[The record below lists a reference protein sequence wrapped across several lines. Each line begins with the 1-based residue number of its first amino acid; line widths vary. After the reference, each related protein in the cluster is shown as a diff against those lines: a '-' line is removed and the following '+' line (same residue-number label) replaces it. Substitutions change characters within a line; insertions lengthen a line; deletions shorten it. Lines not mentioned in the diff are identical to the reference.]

1 MQIAA
6 IILLILFVSWLY
18 WQRNKQKKRSSAV
31 FPKSFRLIL
40 SERVGFYKALDETG
54 RAVFEKRMQQF
65 LDRVRI
71 TGIKTIV
78 EDEDKVFVAAS
89 AIIPI
94 FAFEKWEYNNLN
106 EVLLYPDSFSEAFE
120 LEDGMER
127 PVLGMVGNGALQHVM
142 ILSQPSLR
150 QGFENK
156 TDKNNTAIHEF
167 VHLIDKTD
175 GEIDGIPEN
184 LLSKQYTIP
193 WINMMH
199 QHINEIMLK
208 ENADINPYGATNQG
222 EFFAV
227 VSEYFFE
234 RPDLLQSKHPE
245 LYGLLEKIFCQQP
258 NTLTNDRVE

>member
-18 WQRNKQKKRSSAV
+18 WQRNRRTKGSAEV
-31 FPKSFRLIL
+31 FPMSFRLIL
-40 SERVGFYKALDETG
+40 VERVGFYKALDEKG
-54 RAVFEKRMQQF
+54 RAVFEKRMHQF

-71 TGIKTIV
+71 TGIQTTV
-78 EDEDKVFVAAS
+78 ADEDRVFVAAS

-106 EVLLYPDSFSEAFE
+106 EVLLYPDSFSESFE
-120 LEDGMER
+120 LEDGRER

-199 QHINEIMLK
+199 QNLNEMLK
-208 ENADINPYGATNQG
+208 GNSDINPYGATNQG

-234 RPDLLQSKHPE
+234 RPDLLQAKHPE
-245 LYGLLEKIFCQQP
+245 LYGLLEKIFCQHPTTATTDQ
-258 NTLTNDRVE
+258 VE